1 MDEPKPKPYTLEP
14 VKGGR
19 LPEHAKLL
27 SAALQ
32 DLMDNLG
39 PYVLASLAQT
49 LVVLPIVF
57 IFIFVIYAVIGVG
70 AMVGVGAIIGIGSAV
85 GEEYAGIVMI
95 VGQLLMFFAM
105 FVAIF
110 GMAAGLGG
118 LLAPLT
124 ASLFRAVVKHQ
135 RGQGALEFGSVFTTI
150 TENVGAVI
158 MVQMLL
164 AIGVLVGLMFCYLP
178 GIAFGFAT
186 AFAAPLVFIHHRSPM
201 EAVTI
206 ALNHT
211 KDNLTW
217 HAIWFAMMLV
227 VGIAASY
234 VPILGPAFL
243 LALQVRAYREIF
255 GDGEEPVIHVVA

>member
-1 MDEPKPKPYTLEP
+1 MDEPKPRPYTLEP

-32 DLMDNLG
+32 DLIDNLG

-49 LVVLPIVF
+49 IIVLPIVF
-57 IFIFVIYAVIGVG
+57 VFIFVIYAVIGVG
-70 AMVGVGAIIGIGSAV
+70 AVVGIGGMIGVASAV
-85 GEEYAGIVMI
+85 GDEYAGLVMV
-95 VGQLLMFFAM
+95 VGQLLMFVLMFATIL
-105 FVAIF
+105 A
-110 GMAAGLGG
+110 MAAGLGG

-124 ASLFRAVVKHQ
+124 ASLYRAVAKHQ
-135 RGQGALEFGSVFTTI
+135 RGEGKLEFGSVFSTL
-150 TENVGAVI
+150 TENVGSVI
-158 MVQMLL
+158 MVQLLL
-164 AIGVLVGLMFCYLP
+164 ALGVSVGLMFCYLP
-178 GIAFGFAT
+178 GILFGFAT
-186 AFAAPLVFIHHRSPM
+186 AFAAPLVYIHRRTPL

-206 ALNHT
+206 AFNHT
-211 KDNLTW
+211 RDHIAW
-217 HAIWFAMMLV
+217 HAIWFGMMLV

-255 GDGEEPVIHVVA
+255 GDGEEPTLEMVA